1 MEGIGKM
8 SHRKYIVIVCLS
20 VFFHFGPSLEARAF
34 ELRQTSFDFYSPA
47 AVWKEAPAHVICD
60 GCGALKALSHIPT
73 NYAERVIKIRTPVSD
88 SVQFFDNVP
97 VGLEDGK
104 EKATQLVDKKPEP
117 AGIIQET
124 VFFDFDSAELK
135 KTELEKLRKII
146 IPGAS
151 YDISGYTCAAGD
163 EGYNNRLALRRAQSV
178 YLGLMS
184 LGVEAPHIKMGGKGK
199 CCYAD
204 TDEKS
209 GKNRRAEIILH
220 KEGR

>member
-1 MEGIGKM
+1 MT
-8 SHRKYIVIVCLS
+8 HRKYIAVICLS
-20 VFFHFGPSLEARAF
+20 AIFHMLPWLDARAS
-34 ELRQTSFDFYSPA
+34 ELRQTSFGFSSTA
-47 AVWKEAPAHVICD
+47 AVWKEDPAHVICHD
-60 GCGALKALSHIPT
+60 CGALKALSHIPA

-88 SVQFFDNVP
+88 SVQFFDNAP
-97 VGLEDGK
+97 VELKDVK
-104 EKATQLVDKKPEP
+104 ENATQLVDNKPEP
-117 AGIIQET
+117 AGIMQET

-135 KTELEKLRKII
+135 KTELEKIRKII

-184 LGVEAPHIKMGGKGK
+184 LGVDSQHIKMGGKGK